1 MPGNTVV
8 RILWCDCSTRT
19 TLMRPP
25 TLSSFRPAAILPLSS
40 RLRISWLPSC
50 TLHFRICPASPV
62 RSIWIA
68 QQKAF
73 TAVRM
78 GMSTA
83 AFLERLRKDNL
94 EAGWFGE
101 GLVALPGGNVV
112 KDAAGEIVGAV
123 GISGLAAHE
132 DQVIADGVA

>member
-1 MPGNTVV
+1 MTFDEAQQIVARATAKAAAEFKRPICVSV
-8 RILWCDCSTRT
+8 CDRYGF
-19 TLMRPP
+19 LVAFARQDG
-25 TLSSFRPAAILPLSS
+25 A
-40 RLRISWLPSC
+40 
-50 TLHFRICPASPV
+50 PV

-78 GMSTA
+78 GTSTA

-101 GLVALPGGNVV
+101 GLVPLPGGSVIKN
-112 KDAAGEIVGAV
+112 AAGEVEAGV

-132 DQVIADGVA
+132 DQIIADAAAQHP

>member
-1 MPGNTVV
+1 MTFDRAQEIIARAMEKAAAEFKRPICVSV
-8 RILWCDCSTRT
+8 CDRNGF
-19 TLMRPP
+19 LIAFARMDG
-25 TLSSFRPAAILPLSS
+25 
-40 RLRISWLPSC
+40 
-50 TLHFRICPASPV
+50 SPI

-78 GMSTA
+78 GASTA

-94 EAGWFGE
+94 DAGWFGE

-112 KDAAGEIVGAV
+112 KDADGEIVGAV

-132 DQVIADGVA
+132 DQVIADAVA

>member
-1 MPGNTVV
+1 MTFDEAQQIVARATAKAAAEFKRPICVSV
-8 RILWCDCSTRT
+8 CDRYG
-19 TLMRPP
+19 LLVAFARQDG
-25 TLSSFRPAAILPLSS
+25 A
-40 RLRISWLPSC
+40 
-50 TLHFRICPASPV
+50 PV

-68 QQKAF
+68 QQKAI

-78 GMSTA
+78 GTSTA

-101 GLVALPGGNVV
+101 GLVPLPGGSVIKN
-112 KDAAGEIVGAV
+112 AAGEVEGGV

-132 DQVIADGVA
+132 DQIIADAAAQSR

>member
-1 MPGNTVV
+1 MTFAEAQVIVDRAIAKAKEEFKRPICVAV
-8 RILWCDCSTRT
+8 CD
-19 TLMRPP
+19 
-25 TLSSFRPAAILPLSS
+25 AAGFLVAFARMDGAPL
-40 RLRISWLPSC
+40 
-50 TLHFRICPASPV
+50 

-78 GMSTA
+78 GTSTA

-101 GLVALPGGNVV
+101 ELVPLPGGSVIKN
-112 KDAAGEIVGAV
+112 AAGEIAGGV

-132 DQVIADGVA
+132 DQIIADGVS

>member
-1 MPGNTVV
+1 MTFDKAQEMIARAIARANEEFKRPICVAV
-8 RILWCDCSTRT
+8 CDRYGF
-19 TLMRPP
+19 LVAFARMDG
-25 TLSSFRPAAILPLSS
+25 A
-40 RLRISWLPSC
+40 
-50 TLHFRICPASPV
+50 PV

-78 GMSTA
+78 QTSTA

-94 EAGWFGE
+94 EANWFGE
-101 GLVALPGGNVV
+101 GLVALPGGSVV
-112 KDAAGEIVGAV
+112 KDGNEVDGAV

-132 DQVIADGVA
+132 DQIIADHVVL

>member
-1 MPGNTVV
+1 MTFDRAQEIV
-8 RILWCDCSTRT
+8 RRAIEKANADFG
-19 TLMRPP
+19 RP
-25 TLSSFRPAAILPLSS
+25 
-40 RLRISWLPSC
+40 
-50 TLHFRICPASPV
+50 ICVSVCNGTGLLVAFARMDGAPI

-78 GMSTA
+78 GTSTA
-83 AFLERLRKDNL
+83 AFIERLRKDNL

-101 GLVALPGGNVV
+101 GLVPLPGGSVIKN
-112 KDAAGEIVGAV
+112 AAGEVDGGV

-132 DQVIADGVA
+132 DQIIADAAAQSR

>member
-1 MPGNTVV
+1 MTFDEAQQIVARATAKAAAEFKRPICVSV
-8 RILWCDCSTRT
+8 CDRYGF
-19 TLMRPP
+19 LVAFARQDG
-25 TLSSFRPAAILPLSS
+25 A
-40 RLRISWLPSC
+40 
-50 TLHFRICPASPV
+50 PV

-78 GMSTA
+78 GTSTA
-83 AFLERLRKDNL
+83 AFIERLRKDNL

-101 GLVALPGGNVV
+101 GLVPLPGGSVIKN
-112 KDAAGEIVGAV
+112 AAGEVEGGV

-132 DQVIADGVA
+132 DQIIADAAAQSR

>member
-1 MPGNTVV
+1 MTFDEAQQMIDRGMAQARADFKRPICVSV
-8 RILWCDCSTRT
+8 CDRYGF
-19 TLMRPP
+19 LLAFARMDG
-25 TLSSFRPAAILPLSS
+25 A
-40 RLRISWLPSC
+40 
-50 TLHFRICPASPV
+50 PV

-68 QQKAF
+68 QRKAF

-78 GMSTA
+78 GTTTA

-101 GLVALPGGNVV
+101 GLVALPGGSVV
-112 KDAAGEIVGAV
+112 KNAAGEVDGAI

-132 DQVIADGVA
+132 DQIIADAAVA

>member
-1 MPGNTVV
+1 MTFDKAQDIVKRAIDKAAAEFKRPICVSV
-8 RILWCDCSTRT
+8 CDRYGF
-19 TLMRPP
+19 LVAFARMDGAP
-25 TLSSFRPAAILPLSS
+25 I
-40 RLRISWLPSC
+40 
-50 TLHFRICPASPV
+50 
-62 RSIWIA
+62 RSVWIA

-78 GMSTA
+78 GISTA

-94 EAGWFGE
+94 EANWFGE

-112 KDAAGEIVGAV
+112 KNSSGEVIGAV

-132 DQVIADGVA
+132 DQIIADAVIV

>member
-1 MPGNTVV
+1 MTFDRAQETIRRALEKAAADFKRPICVSV
-8 RILWCDCSTRT
+8 CDQYGFLVAFARQDGA
-19 TLMRPP
+19 P
-25 TLSSFRPAAILPLSS
+25 I
-40 RLRISWLPSC
+40 
-50 TLHFRICPASPV
+50 

-78 GMSTA
+78 GVSTE
-83 AFLERLRKDNL
+83 AFLARLRQDNL
-94 EAGWFGE
+94 EAAWFGE

-112 KDAAGEIVGAV
+112 KDADGNVIGAI

-132 DQVIADGVA
+132 DQQVADAAIGASG

>member
-1 MPGNTVV
+1 MTFDEAQQIIARATAKAAADFGRPICVSV
-8 RILWCDCSTRT
+8 CDRYGF
-19 TLMRPP
+19 LVAFARQDG
-25 TLSSFRPAAILPLSS
+25 A
-40 RLRISWLPSC
+40 
-50 TLHFRICPASPV
+50 PV

-78 GMSTA
+78 GTSTA

-94 EAGWFGE
+94 EAEWFGQ
-101 GLVALPGGNVV
+101 GLVPLPGGGVIKN
-112 KDAAGEIVGAV
+112 AAGEVDGGV

-132 DQVIADGVA
+132 DQIIADACSQESSSRP

>member
-1 MPGNTVV
+1 MTFDDAQQIVARAIAKAAAEFKRPICVSV
-8 RILWCDCSTRT
+8 CDRYGF
-19 TLMRPP
+19 LVAFARQDG
-25 TLSSFRPAAILPLSS
+25 A
-40 RLRISWLPSC
+40 
-50 TLHFRICPASPV
+50 PV
-62 RSIWIA
+62 RSVWIA

-78 GMSTA
+78 GTSTA

-101 GLVALPGGNVV
+101 GLVALPGGSVIKN
-112 KDAAGEIVGAV
+112 AAGEVDGGV

-132 DQVIADGVA
+132 DQIIADAAAPSP